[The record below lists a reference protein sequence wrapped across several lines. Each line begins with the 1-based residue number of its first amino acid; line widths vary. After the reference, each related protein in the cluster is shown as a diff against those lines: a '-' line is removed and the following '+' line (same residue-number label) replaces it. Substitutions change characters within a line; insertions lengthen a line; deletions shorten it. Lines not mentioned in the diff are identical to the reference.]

1 MENKPKG
8 MQVMQEVRRQ
18 LLVKNNKKKL
28 KFKKPL
34 VTKMHET
41 LVTVIVT
48 KYFKRLLLKLRRT
61 ELQQCFFRLKNF
73 TISSLLPCIC

>member
-8 MQVMQEVRRQ
+8 TQVMQEVRRQ
-18 LLVKNNKKKL
+18 LQVKNNKKL

-34 VTKMHET
+34 VTIMHET

-48 KYFKRLLLKLRRT
+48 
-61 ELQQCFFRLKNF
+61 
-73 TISSLLPCIC
+73 

>member
-41 LVTVIVT
+41 LVTTVIVT

-61 ELQQCFFRLKNF
+61 
-73 TISSLLPCIC
+73 